1 MFSTSG
7 NTGEDQSRARLR
19 RGMPG
24 VSSADLE
31 LWLAVEPRAWI
42 VKHGPTLYAAGL
54 SSEDATDLY
63 RRLGPTVASMLSSLI
78 DAGRMADIDIR
89 YIHLWAASGLLKP
102 EVPQT
107 RGRGAVPRF
116 TRWVSEAR
124 KYIMVCGGDQH
135 MAALSAAAGLSLEE
149 TVTMRDAGE
158 LEVGALEMLSAFRE
172 ANKETSEQS

>member
-1 MFSTSG
+1 VFST
-7 NTGEDQSRARLR
+7 TGYTSDDRARTTLR

-24 VSSADLE
+24 VSSVDLE

-54 SSEDATDLY
+54 THEDATDLY
-63 RRLGPTVASMLSSLI
+63 RRLGPTVASMLSSLV

-89 YIHLWAASGLLKP
+89 YVHLWAASGLLKP

-124 KYIMVCGGDQH
+124 KYIKVCGGDQH
-135 MAALSAAAGLSLEE
+135 LAALAAASGLTLPE
-149 TVTMRDAGE
+149 TETMREAGE
-158 LEVGALEMLSAFRE
+158 LEVGALELLSAFRE
-172 ANKETSEQS
+172 ANKETSSEA